1 MVEIPQSKMWIFA
14 EQRRGQLAE
23 VGFELLGKALELANR
38 MSWKVASVLIGHRL
52 DPLCEKI
59 LLFGADE
66 VLVADHPLLG
76 DYCCQTY
83 AKVLEE
89 AVRNYQPEIFLF
101 GATAMGTDL
110 GARLAAKLRTGL
122 AAHCI
127 DLKLSSDGKL
137 LGVVPGWGGS
147 VFATVD
153 SPDSRP
159 SMATIMPG
167 VFQMPGER
175 GSSGQVIPV
184 EVNIK
189 RSDVT
194 YQILEMKR
202 EEVHE
207 HVLENAKVVI
217 AGGWGIGSKDD
228 WYWLEELAL
237 CLNGVV
243 GATRPPADEGW
254 ARESQMIG
262 QSGRT
267 IHPKLY
273 IGIGISGQMHHM
285 VGIKEA
291 EVIIAINQ
299 DPQAPIFELCDVG
312 LIGDFKEIIPPL
324 MKAIQNYKSGT
335 ITENINCRN
344 NYSNTETT
352 QKNNA

>member
-1 MVEIPQSKMWIFA
+1 MPEIPQSKIWVFA
-14 EQRRGQLAE
+14 EQRGGQLTE
-23 VGFELLGKALELANR
+23 VGFELLGKALELAGQIG
-38 MSWKVASVLIGHRL
+38 WKVASVLIGHRL
-52 DPLCEKI
+52 DTLCEEI
-59 LLFGADE
+59 LSFRADE
-66 VLVADHPLLG
+66 VLVADHPLLE

-89 AVRNYQPEIFLF
+89 AVRKYQPEIFLF

-127 DLKLSSDGKL
+127 DLKLSPERKL

-147 VFATVD
+147 ILATVD
-153 SPDSRP
+153 SPGSRP
-159 SMATIMPG
+159 SMATVMPG
-167 VFQMPGER
+167 VFLLPEKS
-175 GSSGQVIPV
+175 GSCGRVIPV
-184 EVNIK
+184 EMNIE
-189 RSDVT
+189 RADVT
-194 YQILEMKR
+194 YQIVEMRR

-207 HVLENAKVVI
+207 HVLENAKVVV
-217 AGGWGIGSKDD
+217 AGGWGIGSKED
-228 WYWLEELAL
+228 WHWLEELAI

-273 IGIGISGQMHHM
+273 IGVGISGQMHHM
-285 VGIKEA
+285 VGIKGA
-291 EVIIAINQ
+291 DVIIAINQ

-312 LIGDFKEIIPPL
+312 LVVDFRELIPPL
-324 MKAIQNYKSGT
+324 TKAIQSYKSGV
-335 ITENINCRN
+335 IIDGRSLE
-344 NYSNTETT
+344 E
-352 QKNNA
+352 